1 MAAGLHPT
9 APLVE
14 LASGVDALYLSGRG
28 ELAPAMLSWLDA
40 ERETAVEWDSPV
52 PLPDLGLGW
61 EIEPRSFG
69 RYRYRLSHPNGL
81 VGITKSEH
89 LPAFRVQPRAE
100 FIHGEGCGAV
110 LDFFDD
116 VCDLFT
122 ASGVTWSLSRLD
134 LFCDLQGWDL
144 AG

>member
-1 MAAGLHPT
+1 MGQSGAAPRPRAGLGDRTP
-9 APLVE
+9 V
-14 LASGVDALYLSGRG
+14 VRALS
-28 ELAPAMLSWLDA
+28 
-40 ERETAVEWDSPV
+40 
-52 PLPDLGLGW
+52 
-61 EIEPRSFG
+61 I
-69 RYRYRLSHPNGL
+69 PNGL

-116 VCDLFT
+116 VCALFT